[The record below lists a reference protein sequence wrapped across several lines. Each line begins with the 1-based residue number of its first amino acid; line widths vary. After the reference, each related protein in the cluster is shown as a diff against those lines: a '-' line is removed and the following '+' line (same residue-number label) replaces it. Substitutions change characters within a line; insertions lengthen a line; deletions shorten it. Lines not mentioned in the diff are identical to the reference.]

1 MKRSLKGKLIFSYLA
16 VALLTVFV
24 VSVLIR
30 LTSGQSLMNLVV
42 QQQTA
47 MLKESVQEYYSSI
60 GTLNGF
66 FEYYLT
72 SNFQP
77 PPGEMTAPDKPPDSR
92 NIRGLNGLVD
102 AELLAVIPFPGY
114 EVGDSVPKDQMK
126 HAVAVEVEGVT
137 IAWILPDT
145 KYEFALNAEEE
156 LFLKRTNLAIGL
168 AALAGVLAAVVIG
181 YLLAGRLIR
190 PIRRLTSASQE
201 LARGELQQ
209 QLPVTSQD
217 ELGLLTDTFNKMSTD
232 LFEADQK
239 RKRLTADITHDLSTP
254 LQIIS
259 GYIEMIEEGQV
270 SLSPQRVDVIKTE
283 IEHLRRLVG
292 DMTTLTQAESGG
304 LEMQLQPVNPVSLLE
319 HIHHTYEPITSQKG
333 VSLELDLEEGLP
345 EINVDEGRMVQVL
358 KNLVEN
364 AFRYTPP
371 GGTIRLS
378 ADKTDKINLRVTDSG
393 EGIEPEDIPYVF
405 DRFYRAD
412 KNRGGSSGKLGLG
425 LSICKALVE
434 AQGGTIAAESGGRGT
449 GTSVIISFK
458 AEA

>member
-1 MKRSLKGKLIFSYLA
+1 MKSSLKGKLILSYLA
-16 VALLTVFV
+16 VALLTVLV

-47 MLKESVQEYYSSI
+47 MLKDSVQVYYTNNGSL
-60 GTLNGF
+60 TGF
-66 FEYYLT
+66 FDYYLAM
-72 SNFQP
+72 SMEARP
-77 PPGEMTAPDKPPDSR
+77 PEMIPLDKPPDSR

-102 AELLAVIPFPGY
+102 AEQLAVIPFLGY

-126 HAVAVEVEGVT
+126 HAVAVEVDGVT

-168 AALAGVLAAVVIG
+168 AALAGMLAAVVIG
-181 YLLAGRLIR
+181 YLLAGRLIK
-190 PIRRLTSASQE
+190 PISRLTSASQE

-217 ELGLLTDTFNKMSTD
+217 ELGLLTETFNKMSSD

-259 GYIEMIEEGQV
+259 GYIEMIEDGQV

-304 LEMQLQPVNPVSLLE
+304 LEMQLQPVQPGRLLA
-319 HIHHTYEPITSQKG
+319 HIHHTYEPIASQKD
-333 VSLELDLEEGLP
+333 VSLELDAAADLP

-364 AFRYTPP
+364 ALRYTPP
-371 GGTIRLS
+371 GGILRLS
-378 ADKTDKINLRVTDSG
+378 ADQTDRVNIRITDSG
-393 EGIEPEDIPYVF
+393 EGIEPADLPYVF

-412 KNRGGSSGKLGLG
+412 KNRGGNSGKLGLG
-425 LSICKALVE
+425 LAICKALVE
-434 AQGGTIAAESGGRGT
+434 AQGGSIKAESAGRGM
-449 GTSVIISFK
+449 GTTVIVSFE
-458 AEA
+458 AEP